1 MQPLKDINVSPQL
14 IGSEFNRI
22 LPITTLDLIND
33 GQYRKRCIKCSA
45 DMRSRSSSLF
55 SSSWWRRDLC
65 NRWNP
70 LTIMRAW
77 QLWHFDDADI
87 HIPEHKGE
95 EMKKPLT
102 PPSVPAPP
110 PPQLTTYHR
119 PCLLLLPKYTTPKS
133 TNKQIKSRV
142 NTFSVA
148 DKCMN
153 KWGQRW
159 HTIWALTE
167 QCIKRHFHESK
178 TYTHYNWLEKPI

>member
-22 LPITTLDLIND
+22 LPITTFDLIND
-33 GQYRKRCIKCSA
+33 GRYRKQCIKCSA

-119 PCLLLLPKYTTPKS
+119 PCLLLLPKYTTPKP

-142 NTFSVA
+142 NIVSVA

-159 HTIWALTE
+159 YTNRALTE
-167 QCIKRHFHESK
+167 QCIKRYFHESN